1 MWSINARRE
10 REGDLS
16 SSQCL
21 SAAAACLVACLS
33 FTLSSQRKFK
43 PKLANN
49 TSWTCEREL
58 RLWMKVGQLLGGR
71 KGGWNKWEE
80 TDRKKKEK
88 EKENRERKKKRK
100 NKRKMEEKYYQTVQ
114 TYLELKG
121 MGHVVSFCPL
131 VLQTQ
136 NWKWWRIP
144 KKNWPKPPR
153 LIVKETENN

>member
-1 MWSINARRE
+1 MWSINAKRE
-10 REGDLS
+10 REGDPS
-16 SSQCL
+16 FSQSL
-21 SAAAACLVACLS
+21 PAAAVYLS
-33 FTLSSQRKFK
+33 FPPSSQRKFK
-43 PKLANN
+43 PKPAKN

-58 RLWMKVGQLLGGR
+58 RSWMKVEQLLRGKERGLERVGR
-71 KGGWNKWEE
+71 SWHKTK
-80 TDRKKKEK
+80 
-88 EKENRERKKKRK
+88 KKKRRIERGRRRGK
-100 NKRKMEEKYYQTVQ
+100 TGEKREEKYYQTIQ

-153 LIVKETENN
+153 LIVKETINN